1 MPYKFF
7 IENGLKTLLLTA
19 MLSLLTMALGCSST
33 AVPQQADTT
42 APTSEKQRPLARLS
56 LIIEPPEV
64 AVPLFNPTPLSDD
77 NLSFI
82 FGEVVTINLI
92 PKEGWEIIEWIGPV
106 ESTGRNQG
114 QITMTSSQSIGVK
127 LGQINPDGM
136 FSYEGNYSDDL
147 TETYTMTTSDSGLDT
162 MQEDSFENYSTPD
175 PDTVEFIQEKFRGDE
190 YTDYTEMYRS
200 D

>member
-7 IENGLKTLLLTA
+7 IENGLKTLLLAT
-19 MLSLLTMALGCSST
+19 MLCLLAMALGCSST

-42 APTSEKQRPLARLS
+42 IPTSEKQRPLARLS
-56 LIIEPPEV
+56 LIIEPPEA

-77 NLSFI
+77 NVSFI

-106 ESTGRNQG
+106 ESRGRNQG

-127 LGQINPDGM
+127 LGQINPNGISTD
-136 FSYEGNYSDDL
+136 EGNYPNTDDIGFA
-147 TETYTMTTSDSGLDT
+147 EEEYSEYQYSEE
-162 MQEDSFENYSTPD
+162 QYSEDHYS
-175 PDTVEFIQEKFRGDE
+175 ESHNSK
-190 YTDYTEMYRS
+190 
-200 D
+200 